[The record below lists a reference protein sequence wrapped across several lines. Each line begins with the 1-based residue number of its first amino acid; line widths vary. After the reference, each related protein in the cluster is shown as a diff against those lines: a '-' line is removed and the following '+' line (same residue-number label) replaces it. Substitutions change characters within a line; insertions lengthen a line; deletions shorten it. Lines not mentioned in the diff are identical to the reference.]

1 MEIIRAMP
9 VDLTADNAGTVS
21 TEFEDSLVTK
31 LKSTGLQCFEAEVEG
46 KQPGFDLRISGGL
59 EKFIEA
65 VKAAQQSVVFYEL
78 TILDDEDFFV
88 ELGFFVEYD
97 ASERCVAVQFTRE
110 VRIMHEGLDL
120 FALTAQIGRSFQ
132 SLRNDGETVRGKRAG
147 FGVCAP
153 A

>member
-1 MEIIRAMP
+1 VPPQDPLFYGHHEGRHDCKAVAQP
-9 VDLTADNAGTVS
+9 FHAKAKRFRRNAFAVS
-21 TEFEDSLVTK
+21 
-31 LKSTGLQCFEAEVEG
+31 
-46 KQPGFDLRISGGL
+46 
-59 EKFIEA
+59 
-65 VKAAQQSVVFYEL
+65 
-78 TILDDEDFFV
+78 DEDFFV